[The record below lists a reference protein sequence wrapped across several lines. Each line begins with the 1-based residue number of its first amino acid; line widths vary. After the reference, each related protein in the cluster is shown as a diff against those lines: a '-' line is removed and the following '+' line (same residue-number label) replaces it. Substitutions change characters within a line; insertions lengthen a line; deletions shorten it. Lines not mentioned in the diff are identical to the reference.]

1 MERDTHYFMVGLF
14 VIVTAVAG
22 FFFAGL
28 FYEKPYI
35 FTTPYAIHFSTPV
48 AGVAQGSEV
57 RYMGIKVGEV
67 EKVSLLPEVPVKVDV
82 RVSVESD
89 TPLNTATI
97 AIIRQQGLT
106 GVPFISLEQDEER
119 KAEPLVAKA
128 DGELPVIPT
137 RPTEMDALMEKLP
150 GLEQDISAVMAS
162 VNKVLDDKNREQFA
176 GLLQH
181 LNEASAE
188 LPKLIQNLNV
198 AAAELPALM
207 KSLKQTSNTLGGL
220 GGQMDGAVR
229 QIDKLATDIDRVV
242 VNNEAN
248 INGLLGEGGENL
260 KQLLEESRKTAIAI
274 RQLSDGLKQNPSQI
288 IYQPARQGTELPR

>member
-35 FTTPYAIHFSTPV
+35 FTNAYDIHFSTPV
-48 AGVAQGSEV
+48 AGVAQGAEV

-67 EKVSLLPEVPVKVDV
+67 EKVSLLPGMPVKVAI
-82 RVSVESD
+82 RIAVESA
-89 TPLNTATI
+89 TPVNTATI

-106 GVPFISLEQDEER
+106 GVPFISLEQEDGH
-119 KAEPLVAKA
+119 KAELLVAA
-128 DGELPVIPT
+128 EGQALPVIPT
-137 RPTEMDALMEKLP
+137 RPTEMDALMQTLP
-150 GLEQDISAVMAS
+150 DLEQSISSVMTS

-181 LNEASAE
+181 LNEASAA
-188 LPKLIQNLNV
+188 LPKLIQNLNT
-198 AAAELPALM
+198 ASAELPAM
-207 KSLKQTSNTLGGL
+207 MQSLGQTSRKLGDL
-220 GGQMDGAVR
+220 SGQMDSAVR
-229 QIDKLATDIDRVV
+229 QIDKLAADIDRVV

-260 KQLLEESRKTAIAI
+260 KQLLEESRKTAVAI

-288 IYQPARQGTELPR
+288 IYQPAPQGTELPR